1 MGRTLEQLFK
11 ERDIGGEAAV
21 DKYAPQNPKDIRIS
35 SNDLLVNTTGFAAGR
50 LARRGASAADITGR
64 TAWEQELSGL
74 RIIRGAAS
82 PVLYGNEVSRIT
94 LRATPTLDR
103 IKNLATGKE
112 PEYSNIEEAIQ
123 KATQFVNDKLGVT
136 PAATPSHVANE
147 LKENHDTSLT
157 QNRMVNLSEIRGP
170 ESDSTFLGKVFTS
183 GGNLKTIGKQ
193 ALGSLIDLGKDQI
206 RGVLFSPNS
215 TTPYND
221 VTINNMG
228 SNTTFNYGSGND
240 PVGVTIT
247 TDSSTGMVDAG
258 GLRYSKTL
266 NLTWED
272 RNDIGFVDNE
282 VASEEGGLVAKT
294 PSVVLKDDLY
304 SKTLNLTIE
313 DRDDIIFVSKSDI
326 DNDGGVAQLDIPVSI
341 DRTRISQ
348 NPDRIPKYLPRR
360 FGMDSKRDLLNRQPT
375 TYEGET
381 APIVEGRSLDEY
393 DLVPM
398 KFYSVAQN
406 KTVQFRATI
415 SGLSETYSP
424 SWDSNKFIGAAFN
437 YYTYTGIERNVSF
450 EFTIFS
456 LSADEHKRAWDRLNF
471 LTSLVYPQGYY
482 GESSAIVAPII
493 KFSLGDMYKGKVGF
507 IENLSYN
514 YDDNTPWQI
523 DDTETDLD
531 GTNYDMKGYKLP
543 RLINVSGLTIKF
555 IESRRN
561 TAARRYYTF
570 NPQT

>member
-11 ERDIGGEAAV
+11 ERDIGGETASNR
-21 DKYAPQNPKDIRIS
+21 YAPQNPKNIRIS
-35 SNDLLVNTTGFAAGR
+35 SNDLLVNTTGFVAGR
-50 LARRGASAADITGR
+50 LARKAASSTDITGS
-64 TAWEQELSGL
+64 TFWEQELSGL
-74 RIIRGAAS
+74 RIIRGAS
-82 PVLYGNEVSRIT
+82 IPVLYGNEVSRIT
-94 LRATPTLDR
+94 LRATPTLGR
-103 IKNLATGKE
+103 IKNLATGKAT
-112 PEYSNIEEAIQ
+112 EYTNIEEAIRN
-123 KATQFVNDKLGVT
+123 ATQFVNDKLGVT
-136 PAATPSHVANE
+136 PAATPSYVANE

-157 QNRMVNLSEIRGP
+157 QNRMVNLSEIRNV
-170 ESDSTFLGKVFTS
+170 ESPSTFLGKVFTS

-193 ALGSLIDLGKDQI
+193 ALGSLVNLGKDQI

-215 TTPYND
+215 TTPYNEAS
-221 VTINNMG
+221 INRMG
-228 SNTTFNYGSGND
+228 SNTTFNYGSVYD
-240 PVGVTIT
+240 PVGITIT
-247 TDSSTGMVDAG
+247 TDSDSGMRDAS

-266 NLTWED
+266 NLSWETRD
-272 RNDIGFVDNE
+272 GIGFVDGDTI
-282 VASEEGGLVAKT
+282 SEEGGLVAKT
-294 PSVVLKDDLY
+294 PMVVLKDEWY
-304 SKTLNLTIE
+304 SKTFNLTIE
-313 DRDDIIFVSKSDI
+313 DRDDIMFVSKTDI
-326 DNDGGVAQLDIPVSI
+326 SEDGGLAKLDTPIEI
-341 DRTRISQ
+341 DRTRITQ
-348 NPDRIPKYLPRR
+348 IPDRIPKYLPRR
-360 FGMDSKRDLLNRQPT
+360 FGIDSKTDILNRQPA
-375 TYEGET
+375 TYQGET
-381 APIVEGRSLDEY
+381 TPIVEGRSLDEY

-406 KTVQFRATI
+406 RTVQFRATV

-424 SWDSNKFIGAAFN
+424 SWDSSKFIGAAFN
-437 YYTYTGIERNVSF
+437 YHTYTGVERSVSF

-456 LSADEHKRAWDRLNF
+456 LSAKEHKLAWDRLNF